1 MNKPDINAI
10 SNRVGVLEL
19 FMAMRSASLV
29 TQNVVTQNM
38 SPKNVMGPV
47 NSLLM
52 ALAKYVLYSFP
63 LVGAKCSWFSGYI

>member
-1 MNKPDINAI
+1 MNKLDINAI
-10 SNRVGVLEL
+10 SNGVGVLEL
-19 FMAMRSASLV
+19 FMAMRSVSLI

-52 ALAKYVLYSFP
+52 ALAKYVLYLFP
-63 LVGAKCSWFSGYI
+63 LVRAKCSWFSGYT